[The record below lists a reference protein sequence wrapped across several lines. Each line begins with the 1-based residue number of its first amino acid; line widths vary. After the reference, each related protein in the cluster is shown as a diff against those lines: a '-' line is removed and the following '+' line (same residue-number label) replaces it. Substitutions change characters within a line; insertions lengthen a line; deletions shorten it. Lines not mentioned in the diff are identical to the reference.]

1 MECYDVIGLGYCS
14 DDYLGIVPHITPF
27 DGDTVTMQDF
37 AHDGGGPVSTAL
49 VTLAKLGARTA
60 YLGVLGDD
68 ESGQF
73 LLQAFGSAG
82 VDTRFIQVHAGGR
95 SPSCIVLVEE
105 GTGRRSIHC
114 FRGQLPPY
122 TLTEPARDALRRARF
137 LHLDGHSPHAVE
149 EAATIIHRAGG
160 QVVFDANRPRPQT
173 PDILRHT
180 DILIAAER
188 FPLAFTGIHNLLE
201 ASRQIMALGPHM
213 MVTTLGP
220 GGCFCVTP
228 KEHFHVPGFSVPV
241 VDTTGAGDAF
251 HGAFIFGLLRQDWPL
266 VEVARF
272 ANAVAA
278 MNCRRLGGRAG
289 LPTPEEVLDFLR
301 SAQ

>member
-1 MECYDVIGLGYCS
+1 MEHYDVIGLGYCS

-27 DGDTVTMQDF
+27 DGDTVTMRDF

-73 LLQAFGSAG
+73 LLQAFRSAG

-114 FRGQLPPY
+114 FRGQLPLY
-122 TLTEPARDALRRARF
+122 TLTEPAREALQNALF
-137 LHLDGHSPHAVE
+137 LHLDGHSPHAIE
-149 EAATIIHRAGG
+149 EAAHIIHRAGG

-173 PDILRHT
+173 PEILRHT

-188 FPLAFTGIHNLLE
+188 FPAAFTGIHDLLE
-201 ASRQIMALGPHM
+201 ASRRLMTLGPRM
-213 MVTTLGP
+213 VVTTLGP
-220 GGCFCVTP
+220 RGCLCVTP
-228 KEHFHVPGFSVPV
+228 AAHFHVPGFSVPV

-251 HGAFIFGLLRQDWPL
+251 HGAFIFGLRQQDWSL
-266 VEVARF
+266 VDVARF

-289 LPTPEEVLDFLR
+289 LPTLEEALDFLR

>member
-1 MECYDVIGLGYCS
+1 MDRYDVIGLGYCS

-27 DGDTVTMQDF
+27 DGDTVTMLDF

-60 YLGVLGDD
+60 YLGALGDD

-73 LLQAFGSAG
+73 LLQAFITAG

-114 FRGQLPPY
+114 FRGQLPLY
-122 TLTEPARDALRRARF
+122 ALTDPAREALRRTRF
-137 LHLDGHSPHAVE
+137 LHLDGHSPHAIA
-149 EAATIIHRAGG
+149 EAAGIVRTAGG
-160 QVVFDANRPRPQT
+160 QVVFDANRPRPHT
-173 PDILRHT
+173 PDVLQVT

-188 FPLAFTGIHNLLE
+188 FPAAFTGIGDLLE
-201 ASRQIMALGPHM
+201 ASRRLMTWGPRLV
-213 MVTTLGP
+213 VTTLGS

-228 KEHFHVPGFSVPV
+228 EEHFHVPGFSVPV

-251 HGAFIFGLLRQDWPL
+251 HGAFIFGLLQPDWPL
-266 VEVARF
+266 YEIARF

-289 LPTPEEVLDFLR
+289 LPTLEEVQAFLR
-301 SAQ
+301 TAQ